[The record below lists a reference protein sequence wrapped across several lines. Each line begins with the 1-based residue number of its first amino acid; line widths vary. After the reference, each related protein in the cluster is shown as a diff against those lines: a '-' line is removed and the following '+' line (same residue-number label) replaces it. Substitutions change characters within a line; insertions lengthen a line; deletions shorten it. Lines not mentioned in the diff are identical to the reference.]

1 MFGSLIFCIN
11 FASRNKTNKKQKI
24 MERKIYIA
32 KTLVEDIDLNS
43 CSVEVFESRDSAN
56 EWSSKK
62 IDSYVEDYSDP
73 EVIKEEGFYRMMS
86 GDTYVTIEVE
96 EKSISK

>member
-1 MFGSLIFCIN
+1 
-11 FASRNKTNKKQKI
+11 

-32 KTLVEDIDLNS
+32 KTLVEDIDLNN

-62 IDSYVEDYSDP
+62 IDSYAEDYSDP

>member
-1 MFGSLIFCIN
+1 
-11 FASRNKTNKKQKI
+11 
-24 MERKIYIA
+24 MERKIYIT
-32 KTLVEDIDLNS
+32 KTLVEDINLNS
-43 CSVEVFESRDSAN
+43 CLVEVFESRKSAN

-62 IDSYVEDYSDP
+62 IDSYAENYSDS

>member
-1 MFGSLIFCIN
+1 
-11 FASRNKTNKKQKI
+11 
-24 MERKIYIA
+24 MERKIYTA
-32 KTLVEDIDLNS
+32 KTLIEDIDLNS

-62 IDSYVEDYSDP
+62 IDSYAENYSDP
-73 EVIKEEGFYRMMS
+73 EMIKEEDFYRMMS

>member
-1 MFGSLIFCIN
+1 M
-11 FASRNKTNKKQKI
+11 
-24 MERKIYIA
+24 
-32 KTLVEDIDLNS
+32 VEGIDLNS

-56 EWSSKK
+56 EWSSKE
-62 IDSYVEDYSDP
+62 IDSYAEDYSAP

-96 EKSISK
+96 EKNISK